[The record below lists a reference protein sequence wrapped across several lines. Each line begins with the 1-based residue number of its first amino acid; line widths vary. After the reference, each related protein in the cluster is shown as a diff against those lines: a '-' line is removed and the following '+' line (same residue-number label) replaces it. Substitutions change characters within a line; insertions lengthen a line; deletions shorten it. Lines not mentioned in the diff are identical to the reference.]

1 MNRRVSG
8 ALLSAALSCD
18 ALLPGG
24 SAVGRQHGHGGL
36 SFSFKWVC
44 NGTGWAR
51 IVWQT
56 GLYPLD
62 LVSIRFSE
70 NGPHGRAVSRFLWP

>member
-1 MNRRVSG
+1 MNRRASG
-8 ALLSAALSCD
+8 APLSAALSCD

-24 SAVGRQHGHGGL
+24 SAVGQHGHGGL
-36 SFSFKWVC
+36 PCSFNWVC

-62 LVSIRFSE
+62 LVSIRFPE
-70 NGPHGRAVSRFLWP
+70 NGPHGRAASSSLWP